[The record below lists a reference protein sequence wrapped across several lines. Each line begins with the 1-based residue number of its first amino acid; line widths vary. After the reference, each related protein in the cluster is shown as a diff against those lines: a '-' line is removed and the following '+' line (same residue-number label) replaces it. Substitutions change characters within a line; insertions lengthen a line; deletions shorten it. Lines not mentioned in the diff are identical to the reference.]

1 MAEQQ
6 KRLTTIQRINR
17 LFGTDTT
24 IPVDYTRK
32 QVNKYTINN
41 PDIIFATHNKD
52 EYDNKALEL
61 KQNKF
66 LKYRWRKANYQLD
79 NQQYMNVSNVVL
91 MYRDCDLMDGF
102 PEIGA
107 ALDIYAEETTY
118 VGNSGKMVNV
128 ESKSERIKAILTD
141 LLYNRLQINMVL
153 PMIARSMC
161 KYGNT
166 YMLFDIDINNGIKG
180 WRQLPVY
187 EMERYDGMTD
197 DNPYK
202 GYYMN
207 PSSTELEKD
216 TSTKFVWVGENEFT
230 PYWNWQI
237 AHFRLLYDSLL
248 LPYGVSLLQKSRRH
262 WRMLSQMEDGMLLY
276 RLERSWERRVFKIN
290 VGSIDEDDVPAYI
303 DSVANEFKRTPVVDP
318 LTGQIDLR
326 KNVLPVHKDTP
337 IPLLDGRI
345 ITIEE
350 LAKEYENGKENYV
363 YSVQDGSHSI
373 VPGKV
378 AWCGKNYTAKEL
390 IKVTLDDGGYI
401 ILAPEHEFIMRDGT
415 KKRADKV
422 CVGESVMPFY
432 TKYKYINKKRK
443 NSTYEQIYNP
453 NCGLYEYTHRI
464 VACENNKP
472 QLKNND
478 KGYVIHHIDYD
489 RYNNTPSNLRW
500 MGRNEHFLF
509 HSKLAKEHNYHL
521 WHDEE
526 TRDTMR
532 TNLYNYNH
540 SELHKQQN
548 KIRSEAMKDFWK
560 DEKKA
565 AATKEKLTI
574 SFDEHVWK
582 KINESIINGA
592 VYDRKTLL
600 NYINTNL
607 IDYLKSINDNPKL
620 ETFGSVSR
628 VTIQNRLKECG
639 FKTIT
644 EYIQYVYDNF
654 GGVMSPKEKVKQEKR
669 EQVKLVNDRIWNKK
683 IIRFDD
689 TIWEAIRFVVE
700 KHVCNTAKEIT
711 DYLNENYIEYLK
723 AINGIED
730 NIKLDINTVLH
741 RIHTIGFKN
750 STEYIAAH
758 QKNHKIS
765 KIELVG
771 GDDVYC
777 MTVTGSHG
785 EDDRHNFAVLGR
797 GIEQKVHEKL
807 SGCFVSNCYSEDYV
821 IPTRTD
827 DAPNPIDTLP
837 AAQNLTAIDDIKY
850 ILNKVLTGLAVPKPF
865 INMEETTG
873 DGKNLSLLDV
883 RFARRVNKI
892 QQCLLIELNKACI
905 VHLAF
910 LGFTDDLTNFTLS
923 MNNPSSQAEMLELE
937 NLAKKITTVKD
948 AVMDNGNGIPI
959 MSMTRAWKEIL
970 GWSEKEIADNLE
982 ELRLEAALGAELKM
996 TNQIIKRTGI
1006 FDKVDNIYG
1015 EAGAQ
1020 YSSSPESG
1028 AEDGGGMPGGGGGG
1042 AAAFGGDMD
1051 MGMPE
1056 GEDVEGAEGDMDLG
1070 DMAAEEGGEAGGA
1083 QEQAPSGG
1091 NEGGG
1096 EQQQLAEAFVRSMNR
1111 KLSERKKAIL
1121 DEKAQKTKHY
1131 RELLEK
1137 RYKEWEKGVSEQVP
1151 LYDKTFLVNEE
1162 INSMSKNL
1170 DGWLQTV
1177 KNKNQIQD

>member
-1 MAEQQ
+1 MAEQ
-6 KRLTTIQRINR
+6 KKLTAIQRINR
-17 LFGTDTT
+17 LFGTDTK
-24 IPVDYTRK
+24 IPVDYTRR

-61 KQNKF
+61 KQNKY
-66 LKYRWRKANYQLD
+66 LKWRWRKANYELD
-79 NQQYMNVSNVVL
+79 NQQYLNVSNVVL
-91 MYRDCDLMDGF
+91 MYRDADLMDGF

-107 ALDIYAEETTY
+107 ALDIYSEETTY

-128 ESKSERIKAILTD
+128 ESKSERIKKILED

-153 PMIARSMC
+153 PMISRSMC

-207 PSSTELEKD
+207 PSNNELEKD

-237 AHFRLLYDSLL
+237 AHFRLLYDSLF
-248 LPYGVSLLQKSRRH
+248 LPYGVSLLNKSRRH
-262 WRMLSQMEDGMLLY
+262 WRMLSMTEDLMLMY
-276 RLERSWERRVFKIN
+276 RLERSWERRVYKIN
-290 VGSIDEDDVPAYI
+290 VGNINEDDVPAYI

-318 LTGQIDLR
+318 LTGQLDLR
-326 KNVLPVHKDTP
+326 KNVL
-337 IPLLDGRI
+337 
-345 ITIEE
+345 
-350 LAKEYENGKENYV
+350 
-363 YSVQDGSHSI
+363 
-373 VPGKV
+373 
-378 AWCGKNYTAKEL
+378 
-390 IKVTLDDGGYI
+390 
-401 ILAPEHEFIMRDGT
+401 
-415 KKRADKV
+415 
-422 CVGESVMPFY
+422 
-432 TKYKYINKKRK
+432 
-443 NSTYEQIYNP
+443 
-453 NCGLYEYTHRI
+453 
-464 VACENNKP
+464 
-472 QLKNND
+472 
-478 KGYVIHHIDYD
+478 
-489 RYNNTPSNLRW
+489 
-500 MGRNEHFLF
+500 
-509 HSKLAKEHNYHL
+509 
-521 WHDEE
+521 
-526 TRDTMR
+526 
-532 TNLYNYNH
+532 
-540 SELHKQQN
+540 
-548 KIRSEAMKDFWK
+548 
-560 DEKKA
+560 
-565 AATKEKLTI
+565 
-574 SFDEHVWK
+574 
-582 KINESIINGA
+582 
-592 VYDRKTLL
+592 
-600 NYINTNL
+600 
-607 IDYLKSINDNPKL
+607 
-620 ETFGSVSR
+620 
-628 VTIQNRLKECG
+628 
-639 FKTIT
+639 
-644 EYIQYVYDNF
+644 
-654 GGVMSPKEKVKQEKR
+654 
-669 EQVKLVNDRIWNKK
+669 
-683 IIRFDD
+683 
-689 TIWEAIRFVVE
+689 
-700 KHVCNTAKEIT
+700 
-711 DYLNENYIEYLK
+711 
-723 AINGIED
+723 GI
-730 NIKLDINTVLH
+730 
-741 RIHTIGFKN
+741 
-750 STEYIAAH
+750 
-758 QKNHKIS
+758 
-765 KIELVG
+765 
-771 GDDVYC
+771 
-777 MTVTGSHG
+777 
-785 EDDRHNFAVLGR
+785 
-797 GIEQKVHEKL
+797 
-807 SGCFVSNCYSEDYV
+807 SEDV
-821 IPTRTD
+821 FLPVRTD

-865 INMEETTG
+865 INMEEATG

-1020 YSSSPESG
+1020 YGSSPDG
-1028 AEDGGGMPGGGGGG
+1028 GQDDGGGMPGGGGGG

-1070 DMAAEEGGEAGGA
+1070 DMAAEEGGAPEGGG
-1083 QEQAPSGG
+1083 ESTPSGG
-1091 NEGGG
+1091 NESES

-1121 DEKAQKTKHY
+1121 DEKTQKTEHY

-1162 INSMSKNL
+1162 INSMSKSMDN
-1170 DGWLQTV
+1170 WLKSV
-1177 KNKNQIQD
+1177 KTKKQIED

>member
-41 PDIIFATHNKD
+41 PDIIFATHNKN

-79 NQQYMNVSNVVL
+79 NQQYLNVSNVVL

-237 AHFRLLYDSLL
+237 AHFRLLYDSLF
-248 LPYGVSLLQKSRRH
+248 LPYGTSLLNKSRRH
-262 WRMLSQMEDGMLLY
+262 WRMLSQSEDLMLLY
-276 RLERSWERRVFKIN
+276 RLQRSWERRVYKIN
-290 VGSIDEDDVPAYI
+290 VAAIGEDDVPAYI
-303 DSVANEFKRTPVVDP
+303 DDVANEFKRTPIVDP
-318 LTGQIDLR
+318 LTGQLDLR
-326 KNVLPVHKDTP
+326 KNVL
-337 IPLLDGRI
+337 G
-345 ITIEE
+345 
-350 LAKEYENGKENYV
+350 
-363 YSVQDGSHSI
+363 
-373 VPGKV
+373 
-378 AWCGKNYTAKEL
+378 
-390 IKVTLDDGGYI
+390 
-401 ILAPEHEFIMRDGT
+401 
-415 KKRADKV
+415 
-422 CVGESVMPFY
+422 
-432 TKYKYINKKRK
+432 
-443 NSTYEQIYNP
+443 
-453 NCGLYEYTHRI
+453 
-464 VACENNKP
+464 
-472 QLKNND
+472 
-478 KGYVIHHIDYD
+478 
-489 RYNNTPSNLRW
+489 
-500 MGRNEHFLF
+500 
-509 HSKLAKEHNYHL
+509 
-521 WHDEE
+521 
-526 TRDTMR
+526 
-532 TNLYNYNH
+532 
-540 SELHKQQN
+540 
-548 KIRSEAMKDFWK
+548 
-560 DEKKA
+560 
-565 AATKEKLTI
+565 I
-574 SFDEHVWK
+574 S
-582 KINESIINGA
+582 
-592 VYDRKTLL
+592 
-600 NYINTNL
+600 
-607 IDYLKSINDNPKL
+607 
-620 ETFGSVSR
+620 
-628 VTIQNRLKECG
+628 
-639 FKTIT
+639 
-644 EYIQYVYDNF
+644 
-654 GGVMSPKEKVKQEKR
+654 
-669 EQVKLVNDRIWNKK
+669 
-683 IIRFDD
+683 
-689 TIWEAIRFVVE
+689 
-700 KHVCNTAKEIT
+700 
-711 DYLNENYIEYLK
+711 
-723 AINGIED
+723 
-730 NIKLDINTVLH
+730 
-741 RIHTIGFKN
+741 
-750 STEYIAAH
+750 
-758 QKNHKIS
+758 
-765 KIELVG
+765 
-771 GDDVYC
+771 DDV
-777 MTVTGSHG
+777 
-785 EDDRHNFAVLGR
+785 
-797 GIEQKVHEKL
+797 
-807 SGCFVSNCYSEDYV
+807 FVPVRS
-821 IPTRTD
+821 D

-948 AVMDNGNGIPI
+948 AVTDNGNGIPI

-982 ELRLEAALGAELKM
+982 ELRLEAALGAELKL
-996 TNQIIKRTGI
+996 TNQIIKHTGI

-1020 YSSSPESG
+1020 YSSSPEG
-1028 AEDGGGMPGGGGGG
+1028 GNDEGGGIPGGGGGG

-1070 DMAAEEGGEAGGA
+1070 DMAAEEDGAETGGA
-1083 QEQAPSGG
+1083 PEQTPSGG

-1096 EQQQLAEAFVRSMNR
+1096 EQQALAEGFVSKMNNSIKEAKDTIVKR
-1111 KLSERKKAIL
+1111 NT
-1121 DEKAQKTKHY
+1121 EKVNHY
-1131 RELLEK
+1131 RQLLEK
-1137 RYKEWEKGVSEQVP
+1137 RRKEYEKAQAERVP

-1162 INSMSKNL
+1162 LDTMSKSL

-1177 KNKNQIQD
+1177 KNKNNITD

>member
-1 MAEQQ
+1 MAEQ
-6 KRLTTIQRINR
+6 KKLTTIQRINR
-17 LFGTDTT
+17 LFGTDTK
-24 IPVDYTRK
+24 IPVDYTRR

-61 KQNKF
+61 KQNKY
-66 LKYRWRKANYQLD
+66 LKWRWRKANYELD
-79 NQQYMNVSNVVL
+79 NQQYLNVSNVVL
-91 MYRDCDLMDGF
+91 MYRDADLMDGF

-107 ALDIYAEETTY
+107 ALDIYSEETTY

-128 ESKSERIKAILTD
+128 ESKSERIKKILTD
-141 LLYNRLQINMVL
+141 LLYNRLQINMTL
-153 PMIARSMC
+153 PMISRSMC

-187 EMERYDGMTD
+187 EMERYEGMTD

-207 PSSTELEKD
+207 PSNNELEKD

-248 LPYGVSLLQKSRRH
+248 LPYGMSLLQKSRRH

-290 VGSIDEDDVPAYI
+290 VGSINEDDVPAYI

-318 LTGQIDLR
+318 LTGQLDLR

-432 TKYKYINKKRK
+432 TKYKYISKKRK

-453 NCGLYEYTHRI
+453 NTGLYEYTHRI

-472 QLKNND
+472 QLKNGD
-478 KGYVIHHIDYD
+478 KWYVIHHVDYD

-500 MGRNEHFLF
+500 MGKNEHFLF

-521 WHDEE
+521 WHDDE
-526 TRDTMR
+526 TRDMMR

-548 KIRSEAMKDFWK
+548 QIRREVMKDFWK
-560 DEKKA
+560 DEKKVA
-565 AATKEKLTI
+565 AAKKRMTVYFDKNVWHSINKSIMDGI
-574 SFDEHVWK
+574 SYNRE
-582 KINESIINGA
+582 
-592 VYDRKTLL
+592 TLL
-600 NYINTNL
+600 NFINTNL
-607 IDYLKSINDNPKL
+607 IGYLTTINTN
-620 ETFGSVSR
+620 
-628 VTIQNRLKECG
+628 QRLKNNGYITRGVLEERLKAHG
-639 FKTIT
+639 FNTIT
-644 EYIQYVYDNF
+644 EYIEYIYDTY
-654 GGVMSPKEKVKQEKR
+654 GGVADPR
-669 EQVKLVNDRIWNKK
+669 EVIRKKKSEITTTLNRNKLKPFVCFDDNIYNAIKLNIINKK
-683 IIRFDD
+683 LNS
-689 TIWEAIRFVVE
+689 VS
-700 KHVCNTAKEIT
+700 EIT
-711 DYLNENYIEYLK
+711 KFLNENYLEYIKKINDIE
-723 AINGIED
+723 NED
-730 NIKLDINTVLH
+730 FAVNIDTVTRRL
-741 RIHTIGFKN
+741 TSLGFKN
-750 STEYIAAH
+750 TTECIEAMR
-758 QKNHKIS
+758 KNHKIS

-807 SGCFVSNCYSEDYV
+807 SGCFVSNCYSDDYV
-821 IPTRTD
+821 IPTRSD

-1020 YSSSPESG
+1020 YGSSPDG
-1028 AEDGGGMPGGGGGG
+1028 GQDDGGGMPGGGGGG

-1091 NEGGG
+1091 NENGG

-1111 KLSERKKAIL
+1111 KLSERKKTIL

-1137 RYKEWEKGVSEQVP
+1137 RYQEWEKGMSEQVP

-1162 INSMSKNL
+1162 INSMSKSMDN
-1170 DGWLQTV
+1170 WLKSVKAKKQTE
-1177 KNKNQIQD
+1177 D